1 MIKGEDVV
9 LKLMETFKEY
19 LEDDLRGGVGLDVK
33 NRSVRKNAFER
44 IFETYSKYINTIFK
58 VLKSANKTQIK
69 QVIEK
74 KFGVK
79 VASVNTLNVV
89 TKKRRVGKYSGRT
102 NAYKKAYVKL
112 MEGSKIEF

>member
-1 MIKGEDVV
+1 MNYDI
-9 LKLMETFKEY
+9 LKAPVITEKSQSLAVENVY
-19 LEDDLRGGVGLDVK
+19 V
-33 NRSVRKNAFER
+33 
-44 IFETYSKYINTIFK
+44 FK
-58 VLKSANKTQIK
+58 VDSKANKTQIK
-69 QVIEK
+69 QVVEK

-89 TKKRRVGKYSGRT
+89 TKKKRVGKYSGRT

>member
-1 MIKGEDVV
+1 MDFDILLAPVITEKSQALAADNV
-9 LKLMETFKEY
+9 Y
-19 LEDDLRGGVGLDVK
+19 
-33 NRSVRKNAFER
+33 A
-44 IFETYSKYINTIFK
+44 FK
-58 VLKSANKTQIK
+58 VLKRANKTQIK

-74 KFGVK
+74 KFNVK

>member
-1 MIKGEDVV
+1 MNYDIV
-9 LKLMETFKEY
+9 LAPVITEKSQSLT
-19 LEDDLRGGVGLDVK
+19 LE
-33 NRSVRKNAFER
+33 N
-44 IFETYSKYINTIFK
+44 TYVFK
-58 VLKSANKTQIK
+58 VDKRANKTQIK

-79 VASVNTLNVV
+79 VASVNTLNVA
-89 TKKRRVGKYSGRT
+89 TKKKRVGKYSGRT